1 MNNYVPMN
9 MIPFIANMDNSSEV
23 KPGPQPGPEPT
34 PFDPTELV
42 HKFVFD
48 FGYAEPTTAYPYPN
62 CYELSVLSE
71 AFMPFVL
78 TMMPFRFTFN
88 DKEYVIVEY
97 SPISETDITE
107 FVDVYADDSSLTEHS
122 TFEGYIITCH
132 TDPETGDS
140 AVLLYKEN

>member
-1 MNNYVPMN
+1 MNNFVPMN
-9 MIPFIANMDNSSEV
+9 MIPFIANMKNGSEV

-48 FGYAEPTTAYPYPN
+48 FGHAEPTTLYPYQD
-62 CYELSVLSE
+62 CYELSVLPDE
-71 AFMPFVL
+71 FMSFVL
-78 TMMPFRFTFN
+78 IMIPFRFTFN

-97 SPISETDITE
+97 SPISENDITE
-107 FVDVYADDSSLTEHS
+107 FVDVYADDINLTEHT
-122 TFEGYIITCH
+122 TFEGYVITLH

-140 AVLLYKEN
+140 VILLHKE